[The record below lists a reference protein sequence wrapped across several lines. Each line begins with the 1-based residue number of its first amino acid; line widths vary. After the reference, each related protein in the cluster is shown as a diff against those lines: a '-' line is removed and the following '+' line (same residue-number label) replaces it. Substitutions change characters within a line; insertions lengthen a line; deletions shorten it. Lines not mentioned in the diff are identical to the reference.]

1 VTRAAIAAVAM
12 LAALLVSAP
21 ASQAADEC
29 KGLQVCI
36 PVAGPWVS
44 IPAPGLAETAS
55 WKLVCPQGIVGG
67 VDARASEKRVFVEFP
82 GHLGSPVNPGITTT
96 GSLVFHGTYG
106 GRAARATSYQ
116 PFIGCIPT
124 PGGGPRTRVSFT
136 PVAAVVPGDLITV
149 RIKTLRVTEGRLARG
164 TLRCH
169 SGEQLLGGSAS
180 VGLYTD
186 DVPTPAQLAA
196 VHVIRVRRGPQILV
210 SATRHG
216 LPAALR
222 VEVQVQA
229 TCAT

>member
-1 VTRAAIAAVAM
+1 MRAALAAVAT
-12 LAALLVSAP
+12 LAAVLVSAP
-21 ASQAADEC
+21 ASQAAGEC
-29 KGLQVCI
+29 KGLPVCTPI
-36 PVAGPWVS
+36 AGPWVS
-44 IPAPGLAETAS
+44 IPAPGVAEATS
-55 WKLVCPQGIVGG
+55 WKLVCPQGVVGG
-67 VDARASEKRVFVEFP
+67 VDARASEKRVSVDFP
-82 GHLGSPVNPGITTT
+82 AHIGSPVNPGITTR
-96 GSLVFHGTYG
+96 GSVVFHGTYG
-106 GRAARATSYQ
+106 GAAARVTSYQ

-124 PGGGPRTRVSFT
+124 PGGGQRTRVSFT
-136 PVAAVVPGDLITV
+136 PVAGVVPGDLITV
-149 RIKTLRVTEGRLARG
+149 RIATLRVTEGRLARG

-169 SGEQLLGGSAS
+169 PGEHLLAASAS

-196 VHVIRVRRGPQILV
+196 VHVVSIRRGPRILV